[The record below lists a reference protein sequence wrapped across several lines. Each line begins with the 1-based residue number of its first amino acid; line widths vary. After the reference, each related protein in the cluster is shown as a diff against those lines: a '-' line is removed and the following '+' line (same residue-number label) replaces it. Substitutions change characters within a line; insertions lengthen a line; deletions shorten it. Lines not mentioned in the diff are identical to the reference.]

1 MNRTKKIFWESE
13 KKIFSLTDVVLLALI
28 IFTIIVLLST
38 SFNRSIDNT
47 LITDSEIATATN
59 KSE

>member
-28 IFTIIVLLST
+28 IFTIIVLLSA

-47 LITDSEIATATN
+47 ITDSEIATATN